1 MVQRIVENSPVVT
14 LEEMKEHL
22 HITSD
27 DFNNSLALNVSS
39 ATAAAQAFISRPITK
54 VIDNFSV
61 PFVNQVTLPD
71 DYTRVEKVEVDGVEI
86 PYEILNNVLSVGVN
100 SGERLTYCV
109 VYGYTSQDCPADIK
123 MAIMLMAAGY
133 FNNPVDSVEQL
144 PKASTA
150 LLKRHKKY
158 NV

>member
-1 MVQRIVENSPVVT
+1 MVQRQVYNDQVVT
-14 LEEMKEHL
+14 LEEMKDHL

-27 DFNNSLALNVSS
+27 DFDNTLTVNIES
-39 ATAAAQAFISRPITK
+39 ATASAEAFINKPICK
-54 VIDNFSV
+54 VVDTYSV
-61 PFVNQVTLPD
+61 PFVKQITLPD
-71 DYTRVEKVEVDGVEI
+71 GYTEIENVRVDGKEI
-86 PYEILNNVLSVGVN
+86 PYEILNNVLSAGVN
-100 SGERLTYCV
+100 DGEMLTYGV
-109 VYGYTSQDCPADIK
+109 VYGYTSQSCPADIK